1 MLVSPRPYKEA
12 AKRSKAIASAP
23 FEIGFTLDYGFVT
36 LPFLT
41 LVMLPELSISDT
53 D

>member
-1 MLVSPRPYKEA
+1 MLMFPGPYEEA
-12 AKRSKAIASAP
+12 AKRSKAIASAR
-23 FEIGFTLDYGFVT
+23 FEIGCTLDYGFVT

-41 LVMLPELSISDT
+41 LVMLAELSIWDT

>member
-1 MLVSPRPYKEA
+1 MLMSPRSYEEA
-12 AKRSKAIASAP
+12 AKRSKAIVSAP
-23 FEIGFTLDYGFVT
+23 FEIGCTLDYGLVT

-41 LVMLPELSISDT
+41 LVMLPELHISGT